1 MPVILESELK
11 LKFIFFSLLL
21 VMPLNYAVCAV
32 HTDTHTYILC
42 TRENKLVRI
51 DKKTGEERRIDIR
64 ANAIKFVV
72 HGDFGYVLNFKSDS
86 ITVVDLVAFKINH
99 KLHLTGTAT
108 SMIAYKDKGFILV
121 NDYAKVVVIDLLS
134 HRITTEFL
142 VGGNPWC
149 IVNYGK
155 FGYVASFDSHIVTI
169 FDLETDIKT
178 GFIGVG
184 KFPFSI
190 TVSGD
195 YGYVANQGFDQNSRS
210 LSVIDFKTNK
220 VVKTIKLD
228 ADPYEMFV
236 HKDKGYLVP
245 KNSELIVEIDLNA
258 KEVRRSCV
266 LPSSVYCPSKIVF
279 ADDLAYIKIYKEDV
293 VLDLEKLCVVETI
306 SNPLYQSLDATD
318 THIWFGTK
326 RIKRLNLAD
335 STLTHDTFAL
345 NLVRGTHI
353 DSGCSDHP
361 TYRDL
366 LNSAELKVLFLSV
379 SPSQALQLILCL
391 YQPSS
396 FLQTAEGN
404 DVLSVIYQ
412 AYCMAVHY
420 KEHDLYTEMA
430 RNLARIGVD
439 NVLASVKR

>member
-1 MPVILESELK
+1 MPVILKSELK
-11 LKFIFFSLLL
+11 LKFIFLGLLL
-21 VMPLNYAVCAV
+21 VVPFNYVVCAV

-42 TRENKLVRI
+42 TRENKLIRI
-51 DKKTGEERRIDIR
+51 DKMTGEERRIDIR
-64 ANAIKFVV
+64 ANAIQFVV
-72 HGDFGYVLNFKSDS
+72 HGDFGYVLNYRSGVVTVINLNVFEINFK
-86 ITVVDLVAFKINH
+86 LF
-99 KLHLTGTAT
+99 LTGSAT
-108 SMIAYKDKGFILV
+108 SMITYKDKGFILV

-134 HRITTEFL
+134 HRIKTEFL

-155 FGYVASFDSHIVTI
+155 FGYVTSFDSHIVTI

-178 GFIGVG
+178 GFINVG
-184 KFPFSI
+184 MFPFSI

-195 YGYVANQGFDQNSRS
+195 YGYVANQGSDQNSRS
-210 LSVIDFKTNK
+210 LSVIDFKTNQ

-228 ADPYEMFV
+228 SEPYEMFV
-236 HKDKGYLVP
+236 HKDKGYVVH

-266 LPSSVYCPSKIVF
+266 LPTYVDYPSKIFF

-306 SNPLYQSLDATD
+306 PNPLFQSLDATD
-318 THIWFGTK
+318 THIWLGAK
-326 RIKRLNLAD
+326 RIRRLKLAD
-335 STLTHDTFAL
+335 SAPTHDTFAL
-345 NLVRGTHI
+345 NLVRGIHI

-361 TYRDL
+361 TYRDF
-366 LNSAELKVLFLSV
+366 LNSAELKVLCLSV

-412 AYCMAVHY
+412 AYCTAVLY